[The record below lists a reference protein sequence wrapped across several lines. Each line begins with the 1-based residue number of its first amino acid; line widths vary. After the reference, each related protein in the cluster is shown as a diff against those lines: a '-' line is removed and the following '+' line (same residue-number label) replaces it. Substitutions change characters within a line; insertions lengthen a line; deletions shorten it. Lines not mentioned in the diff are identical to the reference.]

1 MIQPVALGERIVSL
15 ALPLALLAGC
25 ASPPVIDGG
34 AIACVRVDAL
44 TAQTTTVYIASGLAG
59 YVVVQ
64 PDCSVAAQLAP
75 RGMGL

>member
-1 MIQPVALGERIVSL
+1 MRALLLI
-15 ALPLALLAGC
+15 PALLAGC
-25 ASPPVIDGG
+25 STVPTMDTG

-44 TAQTTTVYIASGLAG
+44 TAQTTTVYVASGFAG
-59 YVVVQ
+59 TVVVQ

>member
-1 MIQPVALGERIVSL
+1 MKASALLLV
-15 ALPLALLAGC
+15 LLAGC
-25 ASPPVIDGG
+25 SSPPKLDSG

-64 PDCSVAAQLAP
+64 PDCTVAAQLAP
-75 RGMGL
+75 KDAEP

>member
-1 MIQPVALGERIVSL
+1 MVKAAIL
-15 ALPLALLAGC
+15 AAALLAGC
-25 ASPPVIDGG
+25 STVPTIDTG

-75 RGMGL
+75 KGVGL

>member
-1 MIQPVALGERIVSL
+1 MNRQAILVSCLL
-15 ALPLALLAGC
+15 AALLAGC
-25 ASPPVIDGG
+25 SGVPRLDSG

-75 RGMGL
+75 KGVGL